1 MSPATSLS
9 FVEPCRLRV
18 SVWGVGSLEERLSIR
33 DRLEALSRREL
44 VALVGLAV
52 VVVGGAGLWYARSLP
67 KAVEVREARVP
78 GSARAPGGGP
88 AVTGSPSPS
97 PSVLFVHVAGLV
109 RHPGVYQF
117 DQGQRVIDAVTAA
130 GGARPKADLDL
141 LNLAALLTDGEQIL
155 VPPHGAAPVAPTGG
169 GSTTGGGTSGGLVD
183 INSASETELEGLPG
197 VGPVLAAAI
206 IAYRTEHGPFPTV
219 DALDDVSG
227 IGPATLENL
236 RPLVTV

>member
-1 MSPATSLS
+1 
-9 FVEPCRLRV
+9 VDERV
-18 SVWGVGSLEERLSIR
+18 SIR
-33 DRLEALSRREL
+33 DRLGALSRREL
-44 VALVGLAV
+44 IALVAVAAV
-52 VVVGGAGLWYARSLP
+52 VVAGAGLWYARSLP
-67 KAVEVREARVP
+67 KQVEVREA
-78 GSARAPGGGP
+78 GGGGGAPPP
-88 AVTGSPSPS
+88 AAAASASPSGSPT

-117 DQGQRVIDAVTAA
+117 DNGQRVVDAVNAA
-130 GGARPKADLDL
+130 GGALQKADLDA

-155 VPPHGAAPVAPTGG
+155 VPKEGQVVVPPPG
-169 GSTTGGGTSGGLVD
+169 GGGTTAAGALVNV
-183 INSASETELEGLPG
+183 NSASESELESLPG

-227 IGPATLENL
+227 IGPATLEDL